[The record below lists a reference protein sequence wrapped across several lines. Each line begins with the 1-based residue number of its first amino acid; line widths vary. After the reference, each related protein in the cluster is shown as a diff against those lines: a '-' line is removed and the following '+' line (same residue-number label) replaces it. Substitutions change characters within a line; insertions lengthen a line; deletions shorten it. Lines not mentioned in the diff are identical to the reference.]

1 MSEGIEQ
8 ARQVLQD
15 GIVQIAETRL
25 GRALSM
31 TEANGIKRI
40 QSLMMLESI
49 EQSFGHEATSPDQI
63 EKDLQALAQQTDAL

>member
-8 ARQVLQD
+8 TRQVLQD

-49 EQSFGHEATSPDQI
+49 EQSFGHEATLPDQI